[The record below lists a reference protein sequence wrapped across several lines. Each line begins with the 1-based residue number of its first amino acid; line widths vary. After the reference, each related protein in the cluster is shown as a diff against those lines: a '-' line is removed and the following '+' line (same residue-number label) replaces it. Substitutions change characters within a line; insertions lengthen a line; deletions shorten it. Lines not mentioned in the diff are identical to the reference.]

1 MRLVHLALLALSFAL
16 PLHAEEL
23 KEIDWME
30 LMPPEELA
38 KLEALSQSVDH
49 SGSAADYSWESATPV
64 LSMEGR
70 RGKLP
75 GYIVPISVSPKNEIL
90 EFFLVPYFGA
100 CIHVPPPPPN
110 QIIYIKPKE
119 PLPMVHIWD
128 AYWVHGTFRLQTV
141 QNELGASAY
150 SIELVKVELYR

>member
-1 MRLVHLALLALSFAL
+1 MRLLPLVLFALMAAL
-16 PLHAEEL
+16 PLRAEEL
-23 KEIDWME
+23 KEIDWIE
-30 LMPPEELA
+30 LMPAEEVA
-38 KLEALSQSVDH
+38 KLEALNESVDH
-49 SGSAADYSWESATPV
+49 SGDSPGFTWESANTVPE
-64 LSMEGR
+64 MDGR

-110 QIIYIKPKE
+110 QILYVKPKE

-128 AYWVHGTFRLQTV
+128 AFWVEGTIRIQEV
-141 QNELGASAY
+141 KNEMAHSAY
-150 SIELVKVELYR
+150 AIELDKVEPYR